1 MQWTQTSTLVLADR
15 WFAALLAPLVRWH
28 LRRSKRRAM
37 RAAKLQLER

>member
-28 LRRSKRRAM
+28 LPRGTRRVM
-37 RAAKLQLER
+37 RAARRQLER